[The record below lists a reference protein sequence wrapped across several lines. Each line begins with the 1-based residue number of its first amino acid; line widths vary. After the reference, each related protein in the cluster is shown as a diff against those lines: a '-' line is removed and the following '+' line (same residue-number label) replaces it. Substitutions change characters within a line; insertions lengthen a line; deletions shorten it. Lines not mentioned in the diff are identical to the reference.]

1 MISRRAKIIL
11 AAMVG
16 LAVILTV
23 LLLVVPK
30 VPEIPGT
37 DLPQSGA
44 EAPSK

>member
-16 LAVILTV
+16 LVVV
-23 LLLVVPK
+23 LGILLVVVPS

-37 DLPQSGA
+37 NTPQTGA
-44 EAPSK
+44 KPSQ